1 MESSLYT
8 PVKSEPTG
16 YQTAPSNY
24 VRYLTMDNYI
34 SKYPSIERAINDS
47 IFVVLG
53 AI

>member
-16 YQTAPSNY
+16 YQTAPSNH
-24 VRYLTMDNYI
+24 VRYLTMNSYM
-34 SKYPSIERAINDS
+34 SNYPSTECAINDS
-47 IFVVLG
+47 IFVALG